1 MSEHT
6 PSSSPH
12 PRDLSYN
19 DLERLD
25 AEQSREHRLERANIG
40 RRSRFPKDDRRSSA
54 MLTDRER
61 AERWPIG

>member
-1 MSEHT
+1 MSEHD

-12 PRDLSYN
+12 PRELSYS

-25 AEQSREHRLERANIG
+25 AEQAREHRSERTSAG